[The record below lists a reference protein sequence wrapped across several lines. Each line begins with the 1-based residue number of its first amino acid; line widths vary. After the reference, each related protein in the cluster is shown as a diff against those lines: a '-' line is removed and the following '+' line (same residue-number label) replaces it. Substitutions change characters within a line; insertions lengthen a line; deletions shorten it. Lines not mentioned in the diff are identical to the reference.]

1 MPGHNQGI
9 AFLEIMNNRTRAFVV
24 AAFISS
30 LLFLSPF
37 NRQAF
42 AWGEHGHR
50 YSGKAAATRLPKA
63 MPEFFRK
70 AADQLEYLNPEP
82 DRWRSKVMLEMN
94 EAFSYDH
101 FLDLEMIP
109 PAALDLEDRYA
120 YLLAVFQSG
129 VQKPE
134 TAGLLHFHMVEL
146 YQRLRTEFNLWRNSK
161 DKKTRKWI
169 EQRIL
174 NDAGTLGHYVS
185 DGANPHHATVH
196 YNGWALGHPNPNN
209 YTTDNTFHGRFESE
223 YVRTHVVLDDLLPA
237 LTEPRLLDN
246 PRAEAIAYIKRS
258 NSLVEQLYQLDKQMK
273 FDAQTSSP
281 EHKRFTIDRLSAGV
295 EMLRALWWTA
305 WMKSET
311 LN

>member
-1 MPGHNQGI
+1 MNQ
-9 AFLEIMNNRTRAFVV
+9 RTKVFV
-24 AAFISS
+24 AAFLSAL
-30 LLFLSPF
+30 LLFSSFTCEVL
-37 NRQAF
+37 

-50 YSGKAAATRLPKA
+50 LSGKAAGTRLPKE
-63 MPEFFRK
+63 MPGFFRK

-94 EAFSYDH
+94 EAFAYDH
-101 FLDLEMIP
+101 FLDLEMVP
-109 PAALDLEDRYA
+109 VSALDLEDRYA
-120 YLLAVFQSG
+120 YLVAVFQSG
-129 VQKPE
+129 VKQPE
-134 TAGLLHFHMVEL
+134 TAGLLHFHIVEL

-161 DKKTRKWI
+161 DKKSRKWI

-196 YNGWALGHPNPNN
+196 YNGWAQGYPNPNN

-223 YVRTHVVLDDLLPA
+223 YVRTHIVIDDLLPS
-237 LTEPRLLDN
+237 LTEPRLIEN
-246 PRAEAIAYIKRS
+246 PRAETIAYIKRS
-258 NSLVEQLYQLDKQMK
+258 NSLVEQLYQLDKRMRY
-273 FDAQTSSP
+273 DAQTSAP
-281 EHKRFTIDRLSAGV
+281 EHKRFAVDRLNAGI

-305 WMKSET
+305 WVKSET